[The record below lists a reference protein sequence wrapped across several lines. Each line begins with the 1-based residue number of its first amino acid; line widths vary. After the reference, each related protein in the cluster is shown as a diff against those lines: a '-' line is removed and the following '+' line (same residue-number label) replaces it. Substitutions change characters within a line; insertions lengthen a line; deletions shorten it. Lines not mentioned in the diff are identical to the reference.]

1 MYVVVEGYIDG
12 LKFYIPTD
20 SQPSG
25 EVVMNSTGS
34 ASFNC
39 STNKLSSEET
49 MRVCRVD
56 YSKAEECLNRQ
67 PERNYTCCSCSYYD
81 PSCPWTVE
89 DGSSTA
95 LSSYCTVTTD
105 SRGYYQCE
113 VYDPVINEYQPLGE
127 PIQVV
132 EHRGGINIILIL
144 ATALGGA
151 ALLIKALLIGIKL
164 IICRRQYI
172 KRKKNRSKVEGEEH
186 AFTLLYLC
194 ICIHF

>member
-1 MYVVVEGYIDG
+1 
-12 LKFYIPTD
+12 
-20 SQPSG
+20 
-25 EVVMNSTGS
+25 MNSTGS

-39 STNKLSSEET
+39 STNKLSYEET

-67 PERNYTCCSCSYYD
+67 PEKNYTCCSCSYYD

-89 DGSSTA
+89 EGSSTA

-127 PIQVV
+127 PLLVV
-132 EHRGGINIILIL
+132 EQKNGNIKTDKFLASLPFFISGYAILSVLLLIL
-144 ATALGGA
+144 LSGTVYLM
-151 ALLIKALLIGIKL
+151 IKVKRLRT
-164 IICRRQYI
+164 RRNYI
-172 KRKKNRSKVEGEEH
+172 VEDVTDQG
-186 AFTLLYLC
+186 
-194 ICIHF
+194 